1 MKRLFCILTAIVI
14 CICLFGC
21 ASNQKPAQIAATT
34 LPVYEFTFRLCEGTG
49 IEVTRL
55 INEEV
60 SCLHDYTLQTHQ
72 MRAIENA
79 QIIVISGAGMEDFL
93 GDALH
98 QSSNIV
104 DASTGITLKC
114 ADETDD
120 HSEHHEH
127 HHESDPHIW
136 LSSANAITMTKN
148 IAAGLIAAYPEHE
161 SIIQSNLVQ
170 LIADIEALD
179 RYAGE
184 QLQTLS
190 SRKIVTF
197 HDGFAYMAEA
207 FHLEIVHA
215 IEEESGSEAS
225 AAELIDL
232 IEIISEN
239 SINVIFTEKNG
250 STSAAEIIASETGAK
265 TYSLDMAMSGDSYFD
280 AMYHNIDTLKE
291 ALQ

>member
-1 MKRLFCILTAIVI
+1 MKRLLCILTTIII

-21 ASNQKPAQIAATT
+21 TNNQNLSQIAATT

-93 GDALH
+93 DDALH
-98 QSSNIV
+98 QSQSIV
-104 DASTGITLKC
+104 DASAGISLKC
-114 ADETDD
+114 ADEAGN
-120 HSEHHEH
+120 HNGQHEH
-127 HHESDPHIW
+127 NHENDPHIW
-136 LSSANAITMTKN
+136 LSPVNAIDMSMN
-148 IAAGLIAAYPEHE
+148 IADGLIAAYPEHKKV
-161 SIIQSNLVQ
+161 IQNNLVQ

-179 RYAGE
+179 CYACE

-207 FHLEIVHA
+207 FDLEIVHA

-232 IEIISEN
+232 IEIVSEN
-239 SINVIFTEKNG
+239 SINEVFTEKNG
-250 STSAAEIIASETGAK
+250 STSAAEIIAAETGVQV
-265 TYSLDMAMSGDSYFD
+265 YQLDMAMAGNSYFD
-280 AMYHNIDTLKE
+280 AMYRNIDTLKE
-291 ALQ
+291 ALK